1 MPPILRL
8 FGVGRYVMVKRLS
21 TVTLALALVAA
32 PLFAQS
38 EGAYDLGNSYF
49 AGGDSATGLLDPSRL
64 KVSHAMSFMAGGSRF
79 ADVKSQSLYSTM
91 LQYKFNAPVVL
102 SLNFDMPIHSTF
114 NRYNN
119 FTTDN
124 LSSLDY
130 FRNMPIDASVTWM
143 PKENLMFRVSVIKM
157 PETGYF
163 YNGLYAPNRFYRGW

>member
-1 MPPILRL
+1 MIKNAITTIR
-8 FGVGRYVMVKRLS
+8 S
-21 TVTLALALVAA
+21 TLALTLALAFVVAV

-38 EGAYDLGNSYF
+38 VDAYDLGGGSGF
-49 AGGDSATGLLDPSRL
+49 GGGDSATGLLDPSRL
-64 KVSHAMSFMAGGSRF
+64 KVSHSMSFMAGGSSA
-79 ADVKSQSLYSTM
+79 ADVKSQSIYSTM

-102 SLNFDMPIHSTF
+102 SLNFNMPIHSTF
-114 NRYNN
+114 NKYNN
-119 FTTDN
+119 LTSDN

>member
-1 MPPILRL
+1 MTIRA
-8 FGVGRYVMVKRLS
+8 V
-21 TVTLALALVAA
+21 VTTPLASLARALTLALVAA
-32 PLFAQS
+32 VPLFAQS
-38 EGAYDLGNSYF
+38 VDAYDLGGGSGF
-49 AGGDSATGLLDPSRL
+49 GGGDSATGLLDPSRL
-64 KVSHAMSFMAGGSRF
+64 KVSHSMSFMAGGSSV
-79 ADVKSQSLYSTM
+79 ADVKSQSIYSTM

-102 SLNFDMPIHSTF
+102 SLNFNMPIHSTF

-119 FTTDN
+119 LTSDN